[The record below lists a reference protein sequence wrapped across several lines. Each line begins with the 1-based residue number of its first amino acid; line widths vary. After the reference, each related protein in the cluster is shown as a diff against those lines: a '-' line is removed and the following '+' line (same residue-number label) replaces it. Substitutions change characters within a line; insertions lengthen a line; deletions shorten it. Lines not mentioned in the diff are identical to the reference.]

1 MRCGIYVR
9 VSTDDQRDNGYSIDS
24 QLRMI
29 KEYCEKN
36 DYNIVDVYNDA
47 GHSGKDL
54 MRPEMQRL
62 LADIKSKKIDKLI
75 AIKVDRLTRN
85 NYDGF
90 WLLNYCEEHDVKIE
104 LILEPYDVS
113 TANGEMIFGMN
124 LVFGQRERKEIG
136 ARTKRAMEEMALEK
150 IHPSKAPYGYIRNK
164 ETGHLEVEPIE
175 AQVVKDIFEL
185 CKQGNST
192 RSIATIMKDNNAY
205 LKQGKWASDRIYKIL
220 TNAIYIGIF
229 EYGKY
234 KRKPQDILRVENY
247 CEPIID
253 EITWNVTRNVLVK
266 NRHSNYGEYIH
277 LFSGL
282 VKCPIC
288 RNIMSSSE
296 SFKYPNGKLKV
307 YYHLRCKNHNCKG
320 FGLHYNTEKIENKL
334 KRILEELT
342 IFILSMDNE
351 IITCN
356 STKSNDVKEIEK
368 AIEKLKLQEKRL
380 VDLYLSSN
388 LDVETINYKNDII
401 KKEIDKLNKKKISL
415 DPDNSSQEYT
425 VELIKKLDCL
435 EENDNLIFT
444 NIRNIGFTFLYDLLS
459 REAKRDIIHRLV
471 SQIEITRDK
480 NYNIEIKDIK
490 FTDEFITK
498 SSKEYLKYL
507 NKIMN
512 DNNIGIKY
520 QKEINK
526 EKLKDLEH
534 DYDILS
540 VTKMKNNKYSN
551 EFLGDFISKS
561 KEHLY
566 IDGIISCPYVK
577 DNKLKD
583 ILILVPKTKMEIA
596 N

>member
-1 MRCGIYVR
+1 MRCGVYVR

-29 KEYCEKN
+29 KEYCEKK
-36 DYNIVDVYNDA
+36 DYSIVDVYNDA

-62 LADIKSKKIDKLI
+62 LTDIKSKKIDKLI

-164 ETGHLEVEPIE
+164 NTGHLEIEPIE
-175 AQVVKDIFEL
+175 SQVVKEIFEL
-185 CKQGNST
+185 CKQGHST
-192 RSIATIMKDNNAY
+192 RNIATIMHDNNAY
-205 LKQGKWASDRIYKIL
+205 LKQGKWLSDRVYKIL
-220 TNAIYIGIF
+220 TNSIYIGIF

-253 EITWNVTRNVLVK
+253 INTWNATRNVLVK
-266 NRHSNYGEYIH
+266 NKHSNYGEHIH

-282 VKCPIC
+282 VKCPLC
-288 RNIMSSSE
+288 GEIMSSSE
-296 SFKYPNGKLKV
+296 SFKYPNGKQKV
-307 YYHLRCKNHNCKG
+307 YYHLRCKNTNCKG
-320 FGLHYNTEKIENKL
+320 YGYHYNTKKIETKL

-342 IFILSMDNE
+342 IFMLSMNNE

-368 AIEKLKLQEKRL
+368 AIEKLKMQEKRL
-380 VDLYLSSN
+380 VDLYLSST
-388 LDVETINYKNDII
+388 LDVETINHKNEVI
-401 KKEIDKLNKKKISL
+401 KKEIDKLTKKKTTL
-415 DPDNSSQEYT
+415 DPDNSSKEYT
-425 VELIKKLDCL
+425 IELVKKLDCI
-435 EENDNLIFT
+435 EENDKLIFT
-444 NIRNIGFTFLYDLLS
+444 NIKNIGFTFLYDLLT
-459 REAKRDIIHRLV
+459 RKAKRDLIHRLI

-480 NYNIEIKDIK
+480 NYNIDIKNIK
-490 FTDEFITK
+490 FTDELITK
-498 SSKEYLKYL
+498 SSKEYIKYL
-507 NKIMN
+507 NKIMEN
-512 DNNIGIKY
+512 NNIGIKFY
-520 QKEINK
+520 KEINN
-526 EKLKDLEH
+526 EKLKNIEL
-534 DYDILS
+534 DYDVLS
-540 VTKMKNNKYSN
+540 IKKMKSNKYSN
-551 EFLGDFISKS
+551 EFLEYFISKS
-561 KEHLY
+561 REHLLLMALL
-566 IDGIISCPYVK
+566 VVLM
-577 DNKLKD
+577 LK
-583 ILILVPKTKMEIA
+583 KT